1 MKIAVVRFPGSNCD
15 QDALWALKG
24 DMGIPAEYVWHEDTS
39 LAGFDGVFIPGGFT
53 YGDYLRC
60 GAIAARSPIMAEVK
74 RMAEAGAPVLG
85 ACNGFQILCEAGILP
100 GALMQN
106 AGQRFVCKR
115 VFLKAESK
123 GSPWTAPLSEPVEI
137 PIAHG
142 EGRYAAPFGQLDF
155 IQKEG
160 LIAFRYCGPNG
171 EELPESNPNGSE
183 HAIAGLVNKAGNV
196 LGLMPHPE
204 RATNKLLGSDAGKM
218 ILLGFERVIAS
229 SRALV

>member
-24 DMGIPAEYVWHEDTS
+24 DMGIPAEYVWHGQTS

-60 GAIAARSPIMAEVK
+60 GAIAALSPIMGEVK
-74 RMAEAGAPVLG
+74 RLAEAGAPVLG

-106 AGQRFVCKR
+106 AGQRFICKR
-115 VFLKAESK
+115 VFLRAENRT
-123 GSPWTAPLSEPVEI
+123 SPWTSQLEGPIEI

-142 EGRYAAPFGQLDF
+142 EGRYAAPFGQLD
-155 IQKEG
+155 IIRQEG
-160 LIAFRYCGPNG
+160 LIAFRYCDSQGVDLA
-171 EELPESNPNGSE
+171 EWNPNGSE
-183 HAIAGLVNKAGNV
+183 HAIAGLVNKEGNV

-204 RATNKLLGSDAGKM
+204 RATNKILGSDAGKL
-218 ILLGFERVIAS
+218 ILSGFERVLAR
-229 SRALV
+229 SRASV